1 MKTMTLTEPIFVN
14 LFSLLS
20 QTQLLTDGV
29 PNGTPAFVT
38 TSRTLPQVSAVSPV
52 IQPAL
57 YIIEGEQDVIENVQ
71 AAAKYELH
79 CAAVVLFR
87 NELGPEPATPAS
99 TQLNNLRDA
108 VIYQLQQA
116 TLAGDGTT
124 VVTLL
129 GGQRQTLGGLV
140 YHARVKGRILAN
152 EGLQNNQ
159 AALVFPISILS
170 GM

>member
-79 CAAVVLFR
+79 CAAIVLFR
-87 NELGPEPATPAS
+87 NEFGPEPATPAS